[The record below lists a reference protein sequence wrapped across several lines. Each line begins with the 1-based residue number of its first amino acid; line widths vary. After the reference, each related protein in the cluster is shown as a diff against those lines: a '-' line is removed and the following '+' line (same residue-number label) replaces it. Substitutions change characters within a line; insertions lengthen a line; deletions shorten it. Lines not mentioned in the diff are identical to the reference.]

1 MRIKLPAIAFLAAA
15 SQFSI
20 AEMPN
25 TIDPAVKGLP
35 VQQEGNGTD
44 ATAERASVDS
54 GKLPGAII
62 KVANSLET
70 KLEQHLEA
78 SFDQG
83 FTKTSGLAS
92 AH

>member
-1 MRIKLPAIAFLAAA
+1 MRIKLPAIALIAAA

-20 AEMPN
+20 AEMPS
-25 TIDPAVKGLP
+25 TIDPAVKDLP
-35 VQQEGNGTD
+35 VQQEITG
-44 ATAERASVDS
+44 AEAMAEDVSVDS

-70 KLEQHLEA
+70 KLEQRLQA
-78 SFDQG
+78 SFDNG
-83 FTKTSGLAS
+83 FTITSGLAS